1 MLQKGEGP
9 SLLSVN
15 EGGVLSN
22 SVEWEMK
29 PLLKSGKV
37 SGAQRLQVH
46 TSYEQKQ
53 GDLFYF
59 IFEADQNRYDF
70 EGTEIH

>member
-1 MLQKGEGP
+1 
-9 SLLSVN
+9 
-15 EGGVLSN
+15 
-22 SVEWEMK
+22 MK